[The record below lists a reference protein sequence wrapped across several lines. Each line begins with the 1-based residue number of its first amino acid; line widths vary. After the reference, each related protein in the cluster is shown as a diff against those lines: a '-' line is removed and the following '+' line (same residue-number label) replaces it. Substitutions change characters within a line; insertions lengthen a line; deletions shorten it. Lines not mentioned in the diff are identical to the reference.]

1 MAKNKNA
8 SCKRTIVLRRCAF
21 IGLLSFT
28 LLSGF
33 SMIDDQSQR
42 FSFIEVKHDPSVAHS
57 LSWANVFGRW

>member
-1 MAKNKNA
+1 MVKNKNA
-8 SCKRTIVLRRCAF
+8 SCKRTLVLRRCAF

-42 FSFIEVKHDPSVAHS
+42 FSFVERKHSPSVAHS
-57 LSWANVFGRW
+57 VSWAIVFGGW